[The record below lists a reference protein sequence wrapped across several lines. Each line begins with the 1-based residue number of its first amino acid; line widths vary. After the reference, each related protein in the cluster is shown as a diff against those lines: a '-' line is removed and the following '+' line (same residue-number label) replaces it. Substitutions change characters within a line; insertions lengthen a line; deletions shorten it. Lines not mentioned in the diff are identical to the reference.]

1 MELKDQ
7 YIRDMLDRTYRAFP
21 KNTVDRIRDTTFAIA
36 GLGGVGAI
44 TAELLAR
51 WGVKRFRLLDMDRYE
66 ASNLNRQL
74 FATSKTLGRWKVDV
88 AAERILEINPYA
100 EIELRIRERVNN
112 DNVRI
117 FVEGAGMVIQ
127 NADYPSAK
135 LFYVAARECKVPL
148 VNGYA
153 TVTGGRVQVFDY
165 RRSPC
170 TSGLENLWKRLKFG
184 KKKPLE
190 EQTPEEIED
199 FDRAHVHP
207 TAPSL
212 NFVTNMVGCLIVAEA
227 VKLLTGKGRVAQYPR
242 YMSFDVF
249 EGDYRILN
257 EWSPINPHVA
267 RRIYRVLRTR
277 ATPRGEKRG
286 GLP

>member
-1 MELKDQ
+1 MNEPQ
-7 YIRDMLDRTYRAFP
+7 YISDMLDRTHRALP
-21 KNTVDRIRDTTFAIA
+21 PELVDRVRETPFAIA

-66 ASNLNRQL
+66 ASNLNRQI
-74 FATSKTLGRWKVDV
+74 FATSKTLGCWKVDV

-112 DNVRI
+112 DNVRA
-117 FVEGAGMVIQ
+117 FVQGAGMVIQ

-135 LFYVAARECKVPL
+135 LFYLAAREYKVPL

-153 TVTGGRVQVFDY
+153 TVTGGRVQAFDY
-165 RRSPC
+165 RRSSC
-170 TSGLENLWKRLKFG
+170 SNLLDDVWQRVKLG
-184 KKKPLE
+184 KEKPLADRD
-190 EQTPEEIED
+190 PEEIEA

-227 VKLLTGKGRVAQYPR
+227 VKLLTGRGNPIVYPHYLAFDLFWGRFRIRHSGSPLNPDNLRRLFSVTCSRLRR
-242 YMSFDVF
+242 YGVSS
-249 EGDYRILN
+249 
-257 EWSPINPHVA
+257 W
-267 RRIYRVLRTR
+267 
-277 ATPRGEKRG
+277 
-286 GLP
+286 